1 MKKLKQKFELCKSRQ
16 AQFCNTNF
24 PVLNKS
30 GVQLIL
36 FSLFTETAGLL
47 PARYFEQRY
56 KTDYEVREN
65 LFEHQKKLSQK
76 PNWNINSIE
85 DGYQADQPYV
95 DHSAD
100 HFQTKPNEYA
110 ISIFCSLFRPDFVV
124 CTNKRELE
132 VSYRE
137 LGTLK
142 KTDRCRLLLFVA
154 GFLTALIKSLARL
167 RAHKKPIK
175 TKSQEVQ
182 TGHLS
187 YCKK

>member
-1 MKKLKQKFELCKSRQ
+1 M
-16 AQFCNTNF
+16 
-24 PVLNKS
+24 
-30 GVQLIL
+30 QLIL

-85 DGYQADQPYV
+85 DGYQADQPYGAM

-110 ISIFCSLFRPDFVV
+110 ISIFCLGLILLVGS
-124 CTNKRELE
+124 CTNKRAR
-132 VSYRE
+132 S
-137 LGTLK
+137 
-142 KTDRCRLLLFVA
+142 
-154 GFLTALIKSLARL
+154 FL
-167 RAHKKPIK
+167 
-175 TKSQEVQ
+175 
-182 TGHLS
+182 
-187 YCKK
+187 